1 MPRIKSGFTGERS
14 LVLPKVVTDIM
25 EHDVLVAI
33 LYITDIGYYPKAHN
47 HYRERCEPIDVFVFI

>member
-1 MPRIKSGFTGERS
+1 MPRIKSVFTGERS

-25 EHDVLVAI
+25 EHDVLVSI

-47 HYRERCEPIDVFVFI
+47 HYRERC